1 MMIGTQTAI
10 RRRSI
15 ALIAALIALAVV
27 VLAALVGAAERPATA
42 NAASAS
48 EACPDAGLPA
58 AESTT
63 NALKQAVRCRI
74 NEERTSRGI
83 ARVATDS
90 RLGKASQRHVKAMV
104 KTRCLAHRCPGED
117 DLEMRLRRAGYLDG
131 AQSWRYAEDTGCGLS
146 ADAMVASWMAT
157 QFHRIN
163 LLEPR
168 YKDLGIGVSQR
179 RVKGRCKKGYA
190 TFAVVFGSR
199 TP

>member
-1 MMIGTQTAI
+1 MIGTQTAI
-10 RRRSI
+10 RRRSV
-15 ALIAALIALAVV
+15 ALIAALVALAAVALV
-27 VLAALVGAAERPATA
+27 ALVGAAERPATA

-48 EACPDAGLPA
+48 AGCPDAGLPA
-58 AESTT
+58 ADSTT
-63 NALKQAVRCRI
+63 QALKTAVRCRI

-83 ARVATDS
+83 AKVSIDS
-90 RLGKASQRHVKAMV
+90 RLGKASQRHVKTMV

-117 DLEMRLRRAGYLDG
+117 DLETRIRRAGYLDG

-168 YKDLGIGVSQR
+168 YKDLGIGVSR
-179 RVKGRCKKGYA
+179 HRVKGRCKKGYA